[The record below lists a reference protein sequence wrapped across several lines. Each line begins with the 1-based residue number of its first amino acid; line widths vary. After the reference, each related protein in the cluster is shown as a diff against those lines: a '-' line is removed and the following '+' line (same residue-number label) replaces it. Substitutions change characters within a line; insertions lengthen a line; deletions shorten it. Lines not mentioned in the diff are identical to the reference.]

1 MEDIYE
7 IFGGVVIINKHR
19 ASENYNN
26 DNHFVTFLKKE
37 LNAIRQSYGL
47 EQLKI
52 KEALRLLL
60 FLWPNVFSIRECKD
74 QIHNRSEEDCQNAE
88 QRIFSIRLCNIQTQ
102 NN

>member
-7 IFGGVVIINKHR
+7 IFGGVVIIDKHR

-47 EQLKI
+47 EQLK
-52 KEALRLLL
+52 
-60 FLWPNVFSIRECKD
+60 
-74 QIHNRSEEDCQNAE
+74 
-88 QRIFSIRLCNIQTQ
+88 
-102 NN
+102 